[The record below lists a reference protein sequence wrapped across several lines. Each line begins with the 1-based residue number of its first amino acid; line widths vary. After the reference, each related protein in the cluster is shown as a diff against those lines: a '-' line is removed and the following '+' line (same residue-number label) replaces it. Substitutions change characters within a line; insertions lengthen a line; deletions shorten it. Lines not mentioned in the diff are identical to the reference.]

1 MLCAEC
7 CLYSRLH
14 LMQVK
19 WRPRPRPDCT
29 VNSLLLSSQAVLVQL
44 IMAYPL
50 KWSCRA
56 QKECQRCCC
65 TTPNEVFLSK
75 IARTLL
81 YVHCCSHIHRDRQG
95 RDISVCCGDLSDWMT
110 TASKRCWLGIIIIV
124 PSPSMTTLTGTS
136 RPDPSIH
143 LTMMM
148 KGPWLV
154 TDRSPFPVHWK
165 KTSVTWQ
172 MIYNVTIG
180 RPSRDASLLITSF
193 LAALA
198 LTLKCTTE
206 IEHRSKSEYRLL
218 VLLFCSVHK
227 RLGIGQIDIS
237 GSDWSEEWL
246 DCVWV
251 AIHLIDWVGNM
262 GRWWF
267 ILGARNMWTLL
278 LSPLGR

>member
-1 MLCAEC
+1 MLCAESS
-7 CLYSRLH
+7 LYSRLH

-95 RDISVCCGDLSDWMT
+95 RGISVCCGDLSDWMT
-110 TASKRCWLGIIIIV
+110 TASKRCCWLGIIIIV

-206 IEHRSKSEYRLL
+206 IEHRSESEYRLL

-237 GSDWSEEWL
+237 GSDWSEEWTVCGL
-246 DCVWV
+246 LYIWSIGL
-251 AIHLIDWVGNM
+251 AIGNM
-262 GRWWF
+262 GRWW
-267 ILGARNMWTLL
+267 
-278 LSPLGR
+278 